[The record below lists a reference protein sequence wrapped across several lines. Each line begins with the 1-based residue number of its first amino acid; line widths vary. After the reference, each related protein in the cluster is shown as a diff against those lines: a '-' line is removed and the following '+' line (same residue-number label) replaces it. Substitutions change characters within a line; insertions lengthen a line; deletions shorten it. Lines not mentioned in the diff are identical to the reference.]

1 MKLFQKKTKDIRVE
15 NAKKQIQ
22 LAEQVGVPEYVRT
35 HQGCTK
41 EEISQALN
49 LSPKELGAQLALCQM
64 RGLIV
69 QDNQKYY

>member
-1 MKLFQKKTKDIRVE
+1 MKWFQKKKKDIRVE

-22 LAEQVGVPEYVRT
+22 LAEQIGVPEYVRT

-49 LSPKELGAQLALCQM
+49 LSQKELCAQLVLCQM

-69 QDNQKYY
+69 QENQKYY